1 MTTVRADRGKIKDF
15 EDLEVWQIGK
25 QLAVSTYK
33 VTECFPLNETYGLV
47 NQIRRAAISV
57 PGNVAE
63 GFGRYHY
70 LDRVKF
76 FLNARG
82 SLNELK
88 SHFLVARELGFIDPS
103 LLEPVFDLI
112 ETLSIKLNNFISAT
126 RKSQKLK
133 P

>member
-88 SHFLVARELGFIDPS
+88 SHFLVARELGFIDHS
-103 LLEPVFDLI
+103 RLDPVFDLI

-126 RKSQKLK
+126 RKAQRSNS
-133 P
+133 